1 MKYKALEMS
10 RSANGGGFG
19 EFGGGEKRALCFPV
33 YGILYF
39 IFYILYLTP
48 TVVSAQPVLMRDI
61 FAAMPDSIL
70 PLVTKN
76 NRLDCIDFIENNM
89 EAKVRNRMD
98 AYVTLE
104 ALTPNYLRFRT
115 SASAFIEMRSLTWH
129 PNDTTSTQ
137 IVALVR
143 TAEGGIGDMAVRHSN
158 LTFITPDWK
167 PLPLSF
173 EAPALNAFFTSTL
186 SDSTLVE
193 PARLAQRSLQYFQ
206 SVQLRLSA
214 DEETLTCML
223 QTGDLSRDER
233 RAALQLVQP
242 VVLHWDG
249 TKFVRR

>member
-1 MKYKALEMS
+1 MCVLGH
-10 RSANGGGFG
+10 R
-19 EFGGGEKRALCFPV
+19 
-33 YGILYF
+33 ILYF
-39 IFYILYLTP
+39 IFFILYLTP
-48 TVVSAQPVLMRDI
+48 IASAQPVLMRDI
-61 FAAMPDSIL
+61 FAAMPDSVL
-70 PLVTKN
+70 PLVSKN

-98 AYVTLE
+98 SYVTLE
-104 ALTPNYLRFRT
+104 ALTPLYLRFRT
-115 SASAFIEMRSLTWH
+115 SANAYIEMRSLTWH

-173 EAPALNAFFTSTL
+173 KAPALNIYFTGTL

-214 DEETLTCML
+214 DEETVTCML
-223 QTGDLSRDER
+223 QTGDLSTDER

-242 VVLHWDG
+242 VVLRWDG